1 MAEQKTQPTQASVRA
16 FLDGVTDSGKRQDC
30 YRLLELMQEVS
41 GHAPQMW
48 GDSIVGFGSYHYK
61 YGSGHQGYAPLLGFS
76 PRKQAISLY
85 LLPAL
90 EEYAPLLQKLGRH
103 KAGKGCL
110 YLKKLADVDFKV
122 LEDLVRATAAD
133 LQQRYPQQAAT
144 GPG

>member
-16 FLDGVTDSGKRQDC
+16 FLDGVADSGKRQDC
-30 YRLLELMQEVS
+30 YHLLELMQEVT
-41 GHAPQMW
+41 GLAPQMW

-61 YGSGHQGYAPLLGFS
+61 YGSGHQGHAPLVGFS

-110 YLKKLADVDFKV
+110 YINKLADIDN
-122 LEDLVRATAAD
+122 
-133 LQQRYPQQAAT
+133 
-144 GPG
+144 